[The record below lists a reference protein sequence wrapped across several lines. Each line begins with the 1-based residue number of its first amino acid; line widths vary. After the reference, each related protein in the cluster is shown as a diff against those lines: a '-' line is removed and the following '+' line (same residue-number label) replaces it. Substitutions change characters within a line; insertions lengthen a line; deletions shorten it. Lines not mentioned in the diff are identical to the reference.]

1 MRKVSLVP
9 TFVVG
14 AIGIVF
20 GILFA
25 LLVGVIFDII
35 LIVCG
40 IFTLLSSIPQLIGAI
55 KELSEKKKI
64 AIFDLITSLITLAVG
79 IMLIFYRNMV
89 VMLIIG
95 AYLVAFPI
103 IRTLVAK
110 NKFDQ
115 LKRELFSIILGAV
128 LMLVAPGFLLSVL
141 GTVAGGVIIVLSVVY
156 MVIGVL
162 SYFKAKKIVESTEG
176 SRVFVDTDGNGTVD
190 TIYVD
195 TTNDGVF
202 DTEIKIKEDEKAE

>member
-176 SRVFVDTDGNGTVD
+176 SRVYVDTDGNGTVD

-202 DTEIKIKEDEKAE
+202 DTEIKIKEDEKSE